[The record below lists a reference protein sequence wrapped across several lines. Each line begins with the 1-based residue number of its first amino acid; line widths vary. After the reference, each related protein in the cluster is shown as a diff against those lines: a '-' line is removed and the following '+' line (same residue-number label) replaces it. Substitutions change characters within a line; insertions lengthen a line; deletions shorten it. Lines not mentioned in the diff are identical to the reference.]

1 MCVSGSPLGS
11 FLEVHGEEE
20 EAAAAENEDKENE
33 ETQVV
38 IDKGAFDAIERLR
51 LRSPY
56 LSEGGENLSPPLFP
70 SATRAIRVC
79 ARDNNNNTTRVLTF
93 IDRHQYSCPYHR
105 MTTLHRWRGSE
116 HSRLWCDAHTGIT
129 ISCREPSARAP
140 ESSRGAHVPAL
151 RIAPSTC
158 VLATYIY
165 IYIHCVCVCVCVCKP
180 KSTHKFFPIDHG
192 PMRLL
197 GELQL
202 PDVLRY
208 LRLDVRL
215 ERDTGHKS
223 LCTHTHIIQQ
233 PIIMF
238 NTRTHKET
246 EKLHCTVYS

>member
-1 MCVSGSPLGS
+1 M
-11 FLEVHGEEE
+11 
-20 EAAAAENEDKENE
+20 
-33 ETQVV
+33 V

-56 LSEGGENLSPPLFP
+56 LAEGSENLSPPPFP

-79 ARDNNNNTTRVLTF
+79 ARDNNNTTRVLTF

-105 MTTLHRWRGSE
+105 MTTLHRWRGCE

-165 IYIHCVCVCVCVCKP
+165 IYIHCVCVCVCVSRKAHISSSQSIMAQCAYLASFNFRTYCDTSDLMYGLREILDTKVCVH
-180 KSTHKFFPIDHG
+180 TH
-192 PMRLL
+192 
-197 GELQL
+197 
-202 PDVLRY
+202 
-208 LRLDVRL
+208 
-215 ERDTGHKS
+215 
-223 LCTHTHIIQQ
+223 THTHIIQQ